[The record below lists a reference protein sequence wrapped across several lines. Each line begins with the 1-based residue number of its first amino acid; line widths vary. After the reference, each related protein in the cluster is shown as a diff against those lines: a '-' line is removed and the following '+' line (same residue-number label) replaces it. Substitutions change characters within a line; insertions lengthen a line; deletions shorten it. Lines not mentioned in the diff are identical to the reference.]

1 MKLPLVLKGGFG
13 GKTELEQ
20 SAVTRSP
27 RINTLLSARVFS
39 RLLDLSGQFYFSGP
53 FQCEPLPDLSS
64 LVSSRPP
71 WALASL
77 NYLTLHTSFF
87 AFI

>member
-39 RLLDLSGQFYFSGP
+39 RLLDLSG
-53 FQCEPLPDLSS
+53 
-64 LVSSRPP
+64 
-71 WALASL
+71 
-77 NYLTLHTSFF
+77 
-87 AFI
+87 